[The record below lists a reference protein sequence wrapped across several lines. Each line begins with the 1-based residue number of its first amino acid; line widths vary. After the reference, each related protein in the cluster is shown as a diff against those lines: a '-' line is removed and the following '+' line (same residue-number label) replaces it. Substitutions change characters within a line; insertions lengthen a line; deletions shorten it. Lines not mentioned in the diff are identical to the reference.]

1 MEKFNELIQSTKPV
15 LVDFYAEWCGP
26 CKIMKPRIL
35 DVAERM
41 GDNVKVVQ
49 IDVDKEKELA
59 TRFRISSV
67 PTLIIFKN
75 GKQQWRQSGIISA
88 LALMKLLQEYQ
99 KNNEKNPIK
108 PHRIVRTSIH
118 IVCTISKRRKK
129 RRIIRYPNEQT
140 NVLGQ
145 SLRLHHWRYRMEI
158 FGRQAMCYRL
168 LCHLVW
174 SMPHG
179 CPYLEGLGQR
189 IW

>member
-1 MEKFNELIQSTKPV
+1 MGKFDQLIQSSKPV

-99 KNNEKNPIK
+99 
-108 PHRIVRTSIH
+108 
-118 IVCTISKRRKK
+118 
-129 RRIIRYPNEQT
+129 
-140 NVLGQ
+140 
-145 SLRLHHWRYRMEI
+145 
-158 FGRQAMCYRL
+158 
-168 LCHLVW
+168 
-174 SMPHG
+174 
-179 CPYLEGLGQR
+179 
-189 IW
+189 

>member
-1 MEKFNELIQSTKPV
+1 MEKFNELNQSTKPV
-15 LVDFYAEWCGP
+15 LVDFYAEWSGP

-99 KNNEKNPIK
+99 
-108 PHRIVRTSIH
+108 
-118 IVCTISKRRKK
+118 
-129 RRIIRYPNEQT
+129 
-140 NVLGQ
+140 
-145 SLRLHHWRYRMEI
+145 
-158 FGRQAMCYRL
+158 
-168 LCHLVW
+168 
-174 SMPHG
+174 
-179 CPYLEGLGQR
+179 
-189 IW
+189 

>member
-1 MEKFNELIQSTKPV
+1 MEKFNELIQSTKHV

-99 KNNEKNPIK
+99 
-108 PHRIVRTSIH
+108 
-118 IVCTISKRRKK
+118 
-129 RRIIRYPNEQT
+129 
-140 NVLGQ
+140 
-145 SLRLHHWRYRMEI
+145 
-158 FGRQAMCYRL
+158 
-168 LCHLVW
+168 
-174 SMPHG
+174 
-179 CPYLEGLGQR
+179 
-189 IW
+189 

>member
-1 MEKFNELIQSTKPV
+1 MEKFNELIQSTELV

-88 LALMKLLQEYQ
+88 HALIQLLKEYQ
-99 KNNEKNPIK
+99 
-108 PHRIVRTSIH
+108 
-118 IVCTISKRRKK
+118 
-129 RRIIRYPNEQT
+129 
-140 NVLGQ
+140 
-145 SLRLHHWRYRMEI
+145 
-158 FGRQAMCYRL
+158 
-168 LCHLVW
+168 
-174 SMPHG
+174 
-179 CPYLEGLGQR
+179 
-189 IW
+189 

>member
-26 CKIMKPRIL
+26 CQIMKPRIL

-99 KNNEKNPIK
+99 
-108 PHRIVRTSIH
+108 
-118 IVCTISKRRKK
+118 
-129 RRIIRYPNEQT
+129 
-140 NVLGQ
+140 
-145 SLRLHHWRYRMEI
+145 
-158 FGRQAMCYRL
+158 
-168 LCHLVW
+168 
-174 SMPHG
+174 
-179 CPYLEGLGQR
+179 
-189 IW
+189 